1 MSDIIV
7 HRTMSEQIAKRLRQ
21 DILSGKLKPGE
32 PLREKQVSEQFG
44 VSRGPVR
51 EAFHQLTQQ
60 GLLVSEPNKG
70 VSVAQRIDG
79 SVRPLIAELRQKI
92 ETFVLDSIFDQIT
105 EEDIATWE
113 DILADIKE
121 ACQRGDTDAL
131 VDHDIRFH
139 QAVIQSHDDKGLFAI
154 WHTITLRMLM
164 QYQRFDDLMDSYHEH
179 KRLLDAIRRR
189 DKTAALEALM
199 TNIQ

>member
-1 MSDIIV
+1 
-7 HRTMSEQIAKRLRQ
+7 
-21 DILSGKLKPGE
+21 
-32 PLREKQVSEQFG
+32 
-44 VSRGPVR
+44 
-51 EAFHQLTQQ
+51 LTQQ
-60 GLLVSEPNKG
+60 GLLVSETNKG

>member
-1 MSDIIV
+1 MADLII
-7 HRTMSEQIAKRLRQ
+7 HRTISEQIAKRLCQ

-51 EAFHQLTQQ
+51 EAFRQLTQQ

-70 VSVAQRIDG
+70 VSVAKCPDG
-79 SVRPLIAELRQKI
+79 SVHPLIAELRRKI
-92 ETFVLDSIFDQIT
+92 EAFVLDSIFDQIT

-113 DILADIKE
+113 DILVDIKE
-121 ACQRGDTDAL
+121 ACQQGDTDAL
-131 VDHDIRFH
+131 INHDIRFH
-139 QAVIQSHDDKGLFAI
+139 QAIIQSHDDKSLFTL
-154 WHTITLRMLM
+154 WYSVTLRMLM

-179 KRLLDAIRRR
+179 KRILGAIRRR
-189 DKTAALEALM
+189 DKTAALQALVA
-199 TNIQ
+199 NIQ